1 MAADGT
7 ALGAGQLV
15 ADARARAVRADGTV
29 HPRRY
34 LLGPAVSGSAGAGGF
49 SRPRFNGP
57 GFRQN
62 DAVARDLL
70 TVAVSDRATARLRLA
85 PHPVPT
91 TRDKDHRHAS

>member
-1 MAADGT
+1 
-7 ALGAGQLV
+7 
-15 ADARARAVRADGTV
+15 V
-29 HPRRY
+29 HPHRY

-70 TVAVSDRATARLRLA
+70 TVALAARTAPAHLGGTSSIRPPRLA
-85 PHPVPT
+85 PVHPRDHDHEQNHARD
-91 TRDKDHRHAS
+91 TRKKDHRHAS